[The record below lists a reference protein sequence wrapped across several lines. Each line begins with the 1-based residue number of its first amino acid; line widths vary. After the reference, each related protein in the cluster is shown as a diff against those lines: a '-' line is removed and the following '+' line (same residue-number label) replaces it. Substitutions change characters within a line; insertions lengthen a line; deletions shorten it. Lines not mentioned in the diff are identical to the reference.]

1 MNWSCSELY
10 SKTHDIIE
18 TVPII
23 YWSEQI
29 WLEQNELTGKGTIV
43 LKKKSL
49 SIEFINFTGHICRTW
64 KMSPTM
70 FITKTSGITN

>member
-18 TVPII
+18 AVPII

-43 LKKKSL
+43 LKKY
-49 SIEFINFTGHICRTW
+49 F
-64 KMSPTM
+64 
-70 FITKTSGITN
+70 